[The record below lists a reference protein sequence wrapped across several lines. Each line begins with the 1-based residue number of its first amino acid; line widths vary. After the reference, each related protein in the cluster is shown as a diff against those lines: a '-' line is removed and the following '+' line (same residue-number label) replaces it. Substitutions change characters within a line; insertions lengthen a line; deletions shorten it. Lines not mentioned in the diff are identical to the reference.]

1 MTKETL
7 MYYNKEISML
17 GISKCTKDR
26 VERNFEIYYSFFQ
39 SNENNE
45 KLEYMI
51 QDIFGMKRKEAR
63 YVYLL
68 CKIQY
73 LNDITPLPPK
83 KFKTKE
89 KELSF
94 NNLNEWAEYRAL
106 HGTRFKDIDF
116 YKCLI
121 EFYQKYTPS
130 IVKKILEEQFQ
141 LDKPI
146 PNSYVYKM
154 YRDYCKKVKTEV

>member
-17 GISKCTKDR
+17 GISECTKDR
-26 VERNFEIYYSFFQ
+26 VERNFEIYYKFFQ

-51 QDIFGMKRKEAR
+51 QDIFGMTRKEAR

-73 LNDITPLPPK
+73 LNDITPLPQK
-83 KFKTKE
+83 KIKIKE
-89 KELSF
+89 ELSF
-94 NNLNEWAEYRAL
+94 KNLNEWAEYRAKI
-106 HGTRFKDIDF
+106 GTKFKDIDF
-116 YKCLI
+116 YKCLV
-121 EFYQKYTPS
+121 ETYPQDKTS
-130 IVKKILEEQFQ
+130 RVTKLLEEQFQ
-141 LDKPI
+141 LELSPC
-146 PNSYVYKM
+146 YVMFM